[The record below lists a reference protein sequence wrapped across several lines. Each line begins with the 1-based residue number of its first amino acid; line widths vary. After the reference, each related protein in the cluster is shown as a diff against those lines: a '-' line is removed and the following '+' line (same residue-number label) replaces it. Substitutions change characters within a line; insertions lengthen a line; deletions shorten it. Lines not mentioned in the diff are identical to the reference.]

1 MTYQEAQATAV
12 KFGAKPCRFKAPHE
26 GQLATRQGEVVQCWI
41 DRIELLAMRAE
52 RGDPLGDYIAEANRY
67 A

>member
-1 MTYQEAQATAV
+1 MTFKTALTIAA
-12 KFGAKPCRFKAPHE
+12 KFGAKPCRFNPSE
-26 GQLATRQGEVVQCWI
+26 EVAGCWI

-52 RGDPLGDYIAEANRY
+52 RGDPLGDYIDDANRY